1 MQILRKTKMEALKLL
16 GSMKREEM
24 LERMEE
30 KSLVGRGGAGFPT
43 AKKWRMALE
52 QEENIYLVVN
62 ADEGEPGTFK
72 DKFILENNL
81 DTFIE
86 GVMMAS
92 KILDVEKTYIY
103 LRGEYEYLRDDIEE
117 KIKELNNKTPRNF
130 DINMVRGAGAYVCGE
145 ETSILQSIMGHRGN
159 SMKKPPYPTQKGLWG
174 KPTVVNNVETITCV
188 PQLLLYDD
196 WNPNLRL
203 FSLSGNVSNP
213 GLFEAPLGVKVSTLI
228 DLARPKNKLKA
239 MSLGN
244 FGGIMPIEKDMKI
257 TPELISDENCFHGTY
272 SLIWIDETNNIVDIC
287 KNISEFY
294 TYESCGKCTPCREGS
309 KEILDLLGKICNG
322 KGTKKDIEEL
332 EKTASHVNQTSLCG
346 LGKTVGKHVLTGLE
360 HFKND
365 FIEKVEQ

>member
-1 MQILRKTKMEALKLL
+1 MQILRKTNMEALKLL
-16 GSMKREEM
+16 EVMDRENI
-24 LERMEE
+24 LKKMEE

-43 AKKWRMALE
+43 AKKWKMALE
-52 QEENIYLVVN
+52 QDDDIYLVIN

-72 DKFILENNL
+72 DKFVLENNL
-81 DTFIE
+81 ETFVE
-86 GVMMAS
+86 GVMISS

-103 LRGEYEYLRDDIEE
+103 LRGEYEYLRQDIEDTIE
-117 KIKELNNKTPRNF
+117 EMNNKTSKEF
-130 DINMVRGAGAYVCGE
+130 DITIVRGAGAYVCGE

-159 SMKKPPYPTQKGLWG
+159 SMEKPPYPTQEGLWK

-196 WNPNLRL
+196 WNPDLRL

-228 DLARPKNKLKA
+228 DLARPKNNLKA

-244 FGGIMPIEKDMKI
+244 FGGIMPIEENMEI
-257 TPELISDENCFHGTY
+257 TPELISDENCFHGTF
-272 SLIWIDETNNIVDIC
+272 SLIWIDETNNIADIC

-309 KEILDLLGKICNG
+309 KEILDLLNKICSG
-322 KGTKKDIEEL
+322 QGTKKDIELL
-332 EKTASHVNQTSLCG
+332 ENTAKHVNQTSLCG

-360 HFKND
+360 HFKTD
-365 FIEKVEQ
+365 FMEKVNQ